1 MGLTSTHHHLIC
13 APIGTI
19 TANRSV
25 ATTMNAKNPTTS
37 TPTRIVWAV
46 ISVAFAVLSLRVAF
60 GATPKIVTDFSNSI
74 ALSLAFGGL
83 VLLTHYLGLLSLG
96 QGALVGVGAYAALHA
111 VNDFGAPVVWMPLAG
126 LLAGTLV
133 GAVVAI
139 PSLRLPKAYLALLTL
154 SLAVAYPIILKQ
166 VDGNL
171 PVTLHGAF
179 VAPSWTGIAE
189 KDEHI
194 WEFFIVAGYAFVT
207 LFLVQG
213 LLRGPIGRAFIA
225 SRDEPEAARAF
236 GVPVYQLRLYGVAM
250 SGGMAGLAGGLL
262 MIPTNFNDYTHYPE
276 ELSIKM
282 FALAMAFGGSRLIS
296 SVPAGLVLIFLPVWL
311 IDRNWVVEYG
321 WVGLFKSE
329 GFIYAALLLATAYL
343 TRGKGF
349 MHLSERRKQRNTE
362 TSVPVNRQ
370 ASAVADK
377 LVAIEDRLNQLEE
390 FVDERPDIR
399 SRQET
404 TD

>member
-1 MGLTSTHHHLIC
+1 
-13 APIGTI
+13 
-19 TANRSV
+19 
-25 ATTMNAKNPTTS
+25 MNAKDSTTS

-46 ISVAFAVLSLRVAF
+46 ISVAFAVLSLRVAY

-171 PVTLHGAF
+171 PVLLHGAF

-194 WEFFIVAGYAFVT
+194 WEFFLVAGYAFVT

-225 SRDEPEAARAF
+225 SRDQPEAARAF
-236 GVPVYQLRLYGVAM
+236 GVSVYQLRLYGVAM

-296 SVPAGLVLIFLPVWL
+296 GVPAGLVLIFLPVWL

-349 MHLSERRKQRNTE
+349 MHFSDRRKQRNIE

-390 FVDERPDIR
+390 LVDERPDIR

>member
-1 MGLTSTHHHLIC
+1 M
-13 APIGTI
+13 
-19 TANRSV
+19 
-25 ATTMNAKNPTTS
+25 ATTMTAQGSQTS
-37 TPTRIVWAV
+37 SVKRAAWIIVSTAFIAV
-46 ISVAFAVLSLRVAF
+46 CLRVAF
-60 GATPKIVTDFSNSI
+60 FATPKIVTDLSNVV
-74 ALSLAFGGL
+74 ALSLAFAGL
-83 VLLTHYLGLLSLG
+83 VVLTHYLGLLSLG
-96 QGALVGVGAYAALHA
+96 QGAFVGVGAYAALHV
-111 VNDFGAPVVWMPLAG
+111 VNDFGAPVLWMPLAG

-154 SLAVAYPIILKQ
+154 SLAVAYPIILRQ

-171 PVTLHGAF
+171 PVTLNGGF

-189 KDEHI
+189 NDEHI
-194 WEFFIVAGYAFVT
+194 WEFFLVAAYASVT
-207 LFLVQG
+207 LFFVQG

-225 SRDEPEAARAF
+225 SRDQPEAARAF
-236 GVPVYQLRLYGVAM
+236 GIPVYRLRLYGVAL

-262 MIPTNFNDYTHYPE
+262 MIPTNFNDYTHFPE

-296 SVPAGLVLIFLPVWL
+296 AIPGAIILIFLPVWL

-321 WVGLFKSE
+321 WVGLVKSE

-343 TRGKGF
+343 TKGKGF
-349 MHLSERRKQRNTE
+349 MHLFERRQPKSKMQPSNRQV
-362 TSVPVNRQ
+362 TSVVRGLSDLDEQ
-370 ASAVADK
+370 
-377 LVAIEDRLNQLEE
+377 LVQLEGL
-390 FVDERPDIR
+390 VGDRPDIR

-404 TD
+404 KD

>member
-1 MGLTSTHHHLIC
+1 
-13 APIGTI
+13 
-19 TANRSV
+19 
-25 ATTMNAKNPTTS
+25 MNAKDSTTS

-133 GAVVAI
+133 GAAVAI

-179 VAPSWTGIAE
+179 VAPSWTGIVE

-225 SRDEPEAARAF
+225 SRDQPEAARAF
-236 GVPVYQLRLYGVAM
+236 GVSVYQLRLYGVAM

-296 SVPAGLVLIFLPVWL
+296 GIPAAMVLIFLPVWL

-349 MHLSERRKQRNTE
+349 MHFSDRRKQRNIE

-390 FVDERPDIR
+390 LVDERPDIR
-399 SRQET
+399 SRQEMP
-404 TD
+404 D

>member
-1 MGLTSTHHHLIC
+1 
-13 APIGTI
+13 
-19 TANRSV
+19 
-25 ATTMNAKNPTTS
+25 MNAKDSTTS

-46 ISVAFAVLSLRVAF
+46 ISVAFAVLSLRVAY

-171 PVTLHGAF
+171 PVLLHGAF

-225 SRDEPEAARAF
+225 SRDQPEAARAF
-236 GVPVYQLRLYGVAM
+236 GVSVYQLRLYGVAM

-296 SVPAGLVLIFLPVWL
+296 GVPAGLVLIFLPVWL

-349 MHLSERRKQRNTE
+349 MHFSDRRKQRNIE

-390 FVDERPDIR
+390 LVDERPDIR

>member
-1 MGLTSTHHHLIC
+1 
-13 APIGTI
+13 
-19 TANRSV
+19 
-25 ATTMNAKNPTTS
+25 MNAKDSTTS

-46 ISVAFAVLSLRVAF
+46 ISVAFAVLSLRVAY

-171 PVTLHGAF
+171 PVLLHGAF

-194 WEFFIVAGYAFVT
+194 WEFFLVAGYAFVT

-225 SRDEPEAARAF
+225 SRDQPEAARAF
-236 GVPVYQLRLYGVAM
+236 GVSVYQLRLYGVAM

-296 SVPAGLVLIFLPVWL
+296 GVPAAMVLIFLPVWL

-349 MHLSERRKQRNTE
+349 MHFSDRRKQRNIE

-390 FVDERPDIR
+390 LVDERPDIR